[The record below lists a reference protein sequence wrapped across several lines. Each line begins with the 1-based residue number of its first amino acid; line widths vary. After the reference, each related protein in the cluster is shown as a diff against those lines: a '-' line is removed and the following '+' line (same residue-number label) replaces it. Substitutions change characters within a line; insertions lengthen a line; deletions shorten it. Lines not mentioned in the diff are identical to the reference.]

1 MKRPNVH
8 CLLYGDPGV
17 GKSTMASTFPKP
29 MLVFCFD
36 HMQKEMP
43 YRKGGQ
49 DGELEEYTIET
60 GKGEISIPYRDV
72 VHPDGLTRI
81 EYYNKTDDIE
91 NPTAFSNFRTRMG
104 VLHSEYDTWNTIVV
118 DSITFM
124 ELQARKLEEKVLNP
138 LPPGVTLYTKGGGGD
153 QRMWF
158 AGATSSLEELLCVR
172 LAGLDMNVVVVAHV
186 DKDKN
191 MISGEIVQVPFAPG
205 RLSSRSLLSAAF
217 AEQYRLYTQRDG
229 DGGRIYLAQTSNR
242 DGFMAATQLECH
254 DPIIPSYDNLWEIWD
269 AMYGSK
275 K

>member
-1 MKRPNVH
+1 
-8 CLLYGDPGV
+8 
-17 GKSTMASTFPKP
+17 MASTFPKP

-36 HMQKEMP
+36 HNQKEMP
-43 YRKGGQ
+43 YRKGGKEK
-49 DGELEEYTIET
+49 ELEEYKIET
-60 GKGEISIPYRDV
+60 GKGEISIPFRNV
-72 VHPDGLTRI
+72 IHPDGLVRI
-81 EYYNKTDDIE
+81 EYYNRTDDID

-104 VLHSEYDTWNTIVV
+104 LLHEEYDVWKTIVV

-138 LPPGVTLYTKGGGGD
+138 LAPGVTLYTKGGGGD

-217 AEQYRLYTQRDG
+217 AEQYRLYTVRNKEG
-229 DGGRIYLAQTSNR
+229 EREYCAQTTNR
-242 DGFMAATQLECH
+242 DGFQAGTQIEA
-254 DPIIPSYDNLWEIWD
+254 DDPSYPHYAALWRQWD
-269 AMYGSK
+269 ETYNK
-275 K
+275 KEE